1 MTDKEFIDKI
11 NATLKAERVEER
23 LCLLFD
29 EVYDSQ
35 DRKRLS
41 KLLKDVIVDDD
52 FIINP
57 LQKNLL
63 IKLLEKYNNTI

>member
-11 NATLKAERVEER
+11 NAALKAERVEER

-41 KLLKDVIVDDD
+41 KLLEDVIVDDD

-63 IKLLEKYNNTI
+63 IKLLEKYNNNI